1 MLYKVDFKPEEGR
14 SDLTI
19 LRAEYEK
26 DNSKFECR
34 FKDMSSGTYT
44 VISLFTVTVLSE
56 YFFYLLIVIYVFFLP
71 ISSLY
76 LAVIYYTHIIVY
88 NNCNR

>member
-1 MLYKVDFKPEEGR
+1 MCIGPKVNDIIAMNNDSHKGMLYKVDFKPEEGR

-26 DNSKFECR
+26 DNAKFECR

-56 YFFYLLIVIYVFFLP
+56 
-71 ISSLY
+71 
-76 LAVIYYTHIIVY
+76 
-88 NNCNR
+88 